1 MKSIVRIC
9 CLSFCC
15 FALGENGIYG
25 ASGAWT
31 TTTGGAV
38 AWDATGPSNWLT
50 TTGLNVDFPNGT
62 SEVASFWSLPSSS
75 SVIISNSDIRI
86 GKLCLNTPDIT
97 IDFLFNNHTLTFS
110 DPIGASI
117 FVAQP
122 QFIEASMLGSINL
135 ESPLQVFVD
144 GYSSFFIIGKISGN
158 QDLIFNG
165 GANGVANGALTLN
178 NVTDVNNTYLNTI
191 VNGGELDVFSSS
203 KIVIPGNLII
213 NQGAVRLFNSDAI
226 SHGSVVT
233 VYSNTSENPGV
244 FSLEPNTFQT
254 CDSLRIFGGTV
265 KDTSLNSPTT
275 LNLLNGDQSIII
287 GENGKISVDILTLVN
302 GGTIS
307 YDNTQGGIGTFDTSA
322 LVTGRSIIIDLN
334 SNNVTLDV
342 SDTINIS
349 PFSLPFSFAN
359 LVFDGAHIQ
368 TGLLTKTGN
377 GIVGFFNTLGVMSA
391 IPHLTITDGAVLI
404 GSTSSE
410 VIQTSAFHALVHT
423 VGQGTLQGFGQLG
436 DSGIACEIQNDGIVM
451 PGDLLN
457 KGTLTISGNY
467 TQSKTGKLIIK
478 ANISDHDKLII
489 EAGGVVLNGGTLFI
503 QCEDDSGFVAG
514 DSILVID
521 NTSGTG
527 IIGKFNRV
535 TGAIPPAL
543 NPVFTIEGNG
553 KLGMV
558 HFNPAILAFPC
569 SSVPLSLKTY
579 VNMSIPLFA
588 LANAHSLQ
596 LSDRLKSV
604 RDRLGPYYYETN
616 ADNSELDQ
624 EGFLASNKLLAQSKN
639 NNQIHVSRFRK
650 NQSCEPVSI
659 YVAPLGSTGDVDQ
672 VCRRESTQEGFDFNS
687 VGVLAGSDYAFC
699 RAGIGVQLAY
709 ESLDADVD
717 DQWGS
722 FDVKALWAKVYG
734 TFLPF
739 CDRDIFL
746 DLSVSGGRNWFD
758 IDRNVNN
765 EIASGNPL
773 GWQWDGYAGIG
784 VDSYYNCWR
793 FTPLASVQYI
803 YLHIDDYEEHGAD
816 GFNARVAHQN
826 VNSLRTWLGCSIGRE
841 FRTRCVTWQ
850 PEIRAYWQHE
860 FEEQNRHVEVAPA
873 LLFNGTSSLQ
883 LFGGKDNF
891 GTVGGELRVFF
902 GQHWTLAFS
911 YDYYWNNVISA
922 NMFYGE
928 IGVNF

>member
-31 TTTGGAV
+31 TTTGGGPV

-62 SEVASFWSLPSSS
+62 SEVASFWSLPSSTPN
-75 SVIISNSDIRI
+75 IISHSNIRI
-86 GKLCLNTPDIT
+86 GKLCLNTPGIA
-97 IDFLFNNHTLTFS
+97 INFIGHTLTFS

-117 FVAQP
+117 FVAQ
-122 QFIEASMLGSINL
+122 QQSTSAEIFGSINL

-144 GYSSFFIIGKISGN
+144 TDSSFLISGEISGN
-158 QDLIFNG
+158 ADLILNG
-165 GANGVANGALTLN
+165 RLGELSSGLLELSVSGG
-178 NVTDVNNTYLNTI
+178 NNTYLDTI
-191 VNGGELDVFSSS
+191 VNGGDLYGFGSSS
-203 KIVIPGNLII
+203 NIVIPHNLTI
-213 NQGAVRLFNSDAI
+213 NQGIVRLFDSDII
-226 SHGSVVT
+226 SHGAIVT
-233 VYSNTSENPGV
+233 VYSNTSEDPGM
-244 FSLEPNTFQT
+244 FTIKGGTFQT
-254 CDSLRIFGGTV
+254 CDFLRVFGGAV
-265 KDTSLNSPTT
+265 EPFSVGGASLS
-275 LNLLNGDQSIII
+275 LLNPSQSIII
-287 GENGKISVDILTLVN
+287 GENGKISLDILTLVN
-302 GGTIS
+302 GGAIR

-322 LVTGRSIIIDLN
+322 LSSGSSIIIDLN

-478 ANISDHDKLII
+478 ANISDNDKLII

-527 IIGKFNRV
+527 IEGKFNRV

-891 GTVGGELRVFF
+891 GTVGGELRVLF